1 MAISLYDLSVANYLQ
16 TLTGL
21 TGVLTKGATYFE
33 SAGVDAD
40 QFLATRLH
48 DDMLPFQFQIA
59 SVAHHSLGAIN
70 GIKAGVFRP
79 PGQLSPATYA
89 DMQKT
94 LADTITALQAIT
106 PAEVN
111 ALEGKDVS
119 FELGAFKMPFV
130 AENFIL
136 SFSLPNFYFHATT
149 TYDILRTHGVT
160 LGKRDF
166 MGPLRLKA

>member
-1 MAISLYDLSVANYLQ
+1 MSAFRRLHLDGSLQRRLPRCF
-16 TLTGL
+16 T
-21 TGVLTKGATYFE
+21 
-33 SAGVDAD
+33 D
-40 QFLATRLH
+40 QFAARKLNQVPQPILNCRKTALFSGTGTR
-48 DDMLPFQFQIA
+48 FYQIA